1 MAYSLPRMLCPS
13 TARVSLTDRT
23 TAQVSAEE
31 NARFVWL
38 DPWHANRPE
47 LTARLVMRQ
56 KINFFPA
63 MKEAR
68 PSPGSRSHSLT

>member
-1 MAYSLPRMLCPS
+1 
-13 TARVSLTDRT
+13 
-23 TAQVSAEE
+23 
-31 NARFVWL
+31 VWL

-68 PSPGSRSHSLT
+68 PSPGSRSH